1 MYHVSYSEVI
11 AESASGARE
20 QERAALD
27 YAIALLDVA
36 GAAAPGGR
44 EEAEAVTFVT
54 QLWSLFIKDLAHPG
68 NDLPPELRARLMSVG
83 LWILAEVQQIQA
95 GQSRNFDGVVEVCA
109 AIRDGL
115 A

>member
-1 MYHVSYSEVI
+1 MYRVSY
-11 AESASGARE
+11 AETVADSAVDARE

-27 YAIALLDVA
+27 YAIALLGVA
-36 GAAAPGGR
+36 AQAPVGGP
-44 EEAEAVTFVT
+44 EQEAAVTFVT

-68 NDLPPELRARLMSVG
+68 NDLEPRLRARLMSIG
-83 LWILAEVQQIQA
+83 LWVLGEVQLIQA
-95 GQSRNFDGVVEVCA
+95 GQSRNFDGVAEVCA